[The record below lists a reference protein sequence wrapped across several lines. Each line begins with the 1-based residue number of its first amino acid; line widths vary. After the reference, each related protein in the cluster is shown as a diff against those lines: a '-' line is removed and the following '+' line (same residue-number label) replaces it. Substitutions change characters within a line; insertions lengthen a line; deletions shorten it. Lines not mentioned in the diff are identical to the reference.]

1 MPVVRIKKSRIKS
14 FFPDY
19 SLQKILE
26 QLPFLGLDIES
37 IDENIVRVEYNPNR
51 PDFSSDIGIFRALNG
66 LVGRELGIP
75 KFNYSTD
82 PQYKII
88 VDNSVKKIR
97 PFIFFFI
104 AKNKKLTQDSL
115 EQIISMQ
122 EDLHNGI
129 ARGRKKASIG
139 IHDLDKMQFPLRYS
153 AETPDIAFVPLDQSE
168 KYDFDEI
175 LNKLTVG
182 QKYKHLVESFAKYP
196 VIFDKS
202 NMIVS
207 FPPIIN
213 SDVTKITK
221 QSKNLLLEITAT
233 HSEIALDMLSIL
245 SHYFL
250 DEGFEI
256 VSGSVNENNKDSFF
270 PLKKLCNESMVVKK
284 DYINNLLGLELSSN
298 EIIKSLKKVR
308 IDASKI
314 NGNDIQCAI
323 PHYRSDITNTI
334 DVVEEVA
341 LGYGI
346 YNLEPSMPS
355 FKITSGIKNPL
366 IEFFNELRK
375 TLIGFGLLE
384 VVNFSL
390 VDQKSIKTIK
400 TKQIN
405 HLWLKVNESKSSEH
419 EFLRTSIIPSL
430 MNNLSHNIHEEY
442 PQKIFEI
449 GKVFSINKEIAE
461 KWCLGV
467 VMSSNNM
474 GFTET
479 RSLLRSIIKINF
491 GEEICTKSYENE
503 FFITGR
509 SANIY
514 IKDSLVGVIGEVSP
528 KVISEY
534 NIRVPVSA
542 FEIVLS
548 DFIKTL
554 N

>member
-19 SLQKILE
+19 SLQQILE

-37 IDENIVRVEYNPNR
+37 IDQNIVRVEYNPNR
-51 PDFSSDIGIFRALNG
+51 PDFSSDIGIFRALKG
-66 LVGRELGIP
+66 LLGEELGIP
-75 KFNYSTD
+75 EFRYSTD
-82 PQYKII
+82 PQYRIN

-115 EQIISMQ
+115 DQIISMQ

-139 IHDLDKMQFPLRYS
+139 IHDLDKMEFPLRYS
-153 AETPDIAFVPLDQSE
+153 AETPDIEFVPLDQSE
-168 KYDFDEI
+168 KYDFNEI

-182 QKYKHLVESFAKYP
+182 QKYKHLVEYFTKYP
-196 VIFDKS
+196 VVFDKN

-213 SDVTKITK
+213 SDATKITN

-233 HSEIALDMLSIL
+233 HSEIALDILSIL

-256 VSGSVNENNKDSFF
+256 VSGSVNENYSGSLI
-270 PLKKLCNESMVVKK
+270 PLKKLCNKSMVVKK
-284 DYINNLLGLELSSN
+284 DYINNLLGLKLSSN

-308 IDASKI
+308 LGASKI
-314 NGNDIQCAI
+314 KGSDIKCVM

-355 FKITSGIKNPL
+355 FKIVSGIKNPL
-366 IEFFNELRK
+366 MEFLNELRK
-375 TLIGFGLLE
+375 TIIGFGLLE

-400 TKQIN
+400 IKPIN
-405 HLWLKVNESKSSEH
+405 HLSLKVNESKSSEH

-467 VMSSNNM
+467 VMSSNNI

-479 RSLLRSIIKINF
+479 RSLLRSIVKINF

-514 IKDSLVGVIGEVSP
+514 IKDSLIGVIGEVSP
-528 KVISEY
+528 KVISEF

-548 DFIKTL
+548 DFLKL
-554 N
+554 

>member
-405 HLWLKVNESKSSEH
+405 HL
-419 EFLRTSIIPSL
+419 
-430 MNNLSHNIHEEY
+430 
-442 PQKIFEI
+442 
-449 GKVFSINKEIAE
+449 
-461 KWCLGV
+461 
-467 VMSSNNM
+467 
-474 GFTET
+474 
-479 RSLLRSIIKINF
+479 
-491 GEEICTKSYENE
+491 
-503 FFITGR
+503 
-509 SANIY
+509 
-514 IKDSLVGVIGEVSP
+514 
-528 KVISEY
+528 
-534 NIRVPVSA
+534 
-542 FEIVLS
+542 
-548 DFIKTL
+548 
-554 N
+554 